1 MQLRFCPR
9 CRADVEDVGGF
20 CLLGHR
26 LPEAVVSDPVDDLR
40 VEVDL
45 ALSKVERDVAAA
57 LDAQDGSSASA
68 EVPAEVPVWQQLKDD
83 DEEVAEDMRATSR
96 KIYDELSDNEPVSR
110 TDPIIAF
117 SPSPRAEWGPERGN
131 GRRPRR

>member
-1 MQLRFCPR
+1 MRLRFCTR

-26 LPEAVVSDPVDDLR
+26 FPEATGDPITDLR

-45 ALSKVERDVAAA
+45 AFAKVQREVAAV
-57 LDAQDGSSASA
+57 LEPEDAPS
-68 EVPAEVPVWQQLKDD
+68 PTEVPVWQQLREDD
-83 DEEVAEDMRATSR
+83 HQVAEEIRVTSR
-96 KIYDELSDNEPVSR
+96 KIYDELSDDDPISR

-117 SPSPRAEWGPERGN
+117 SPSPRAEWGPEKGH
-131 GRRPRR
+131 GRRSRR